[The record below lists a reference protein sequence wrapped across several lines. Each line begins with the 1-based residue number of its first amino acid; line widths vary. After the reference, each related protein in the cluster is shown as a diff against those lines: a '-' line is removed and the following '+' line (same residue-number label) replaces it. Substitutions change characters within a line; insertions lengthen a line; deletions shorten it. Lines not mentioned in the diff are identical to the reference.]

1 MKLLRVKTSASEPA
15 LRPGKLFFASRLK
28 KPKRFDL
35 ISYRAIVPDAG
46 LTLLTHRLC
55 GLPGDTVLIKGGI
68 LYVNQQDADRSLA
81 LKHLCKL
88 DKDISETIRYDKE
101 QSYIVAPYT
110 NTIYISLEDRF
121 VKDNQVRC
129 DRHVLPPGVRDDAIF
144 QCYRQNWNR
153 DHFGP
158 LVVPAGSYFVLGDNR
173 GFSVDSRQL
182 GFVAQSKY
190 VGTVLWK

>member
-1 MKLLRVKTSASEPA
+1 
-15 LRPGKLFFASRLK
+15 
-28 KPKRFDL
+28 
-35 ISYRAIVPDAG
+35 VPDAG
-46 LTLLTHRLC
+46 ITLLTHRLC
-55 GLPGDTVLIKGGI
+55 GLPGDTIQIRAGV
-68 LYVNQQDADRSLA
+68 LYVNHQDADKSLA

-88 DKDISETIRYDKE
+88 DKEISETIRYDKE

-121 VKDNQVRC
+121 VKDHQVRC
-129 DRHVLPPGVRDDAIF
+129 DRHVLPPGLRDEAIF
-144 QCYRQNWNR
+144 HCYRHNWNR

-158 LVVPAGSYFVLGDNR
+158 VVVPAGHYFVLGDNR

-182 GFVAQSKY
+182 GFIPQSKY